1 MGNTLNWPM
10 KYTQRILEYSLE
22 ISMRMTLLINSTRKL
37 ARMMMNSKCGSMTAP
52 LKSKHGNRAWKINM
66 EMKNGLK
73 WWKTRKTSSN
83 SPNSPSNNPPTSPL
97 NAARSLPRKKVMM
110 RREPRKRVSQSKK
123 ENYNVM
129 KGRKVTL
136 EQACTDFLLLHW
148 PPSFLSPCG
157 EERSQ
162 MSIAVFQ

>member
-1 MGNTLNWPM
+1 MGNALNWPM

-22 ISMRMTLLINSTRKL
+22 ISITMTRLINSTSKL

-73 WWKTRKTSSN
+73 WWKTRKTLSN
-83 SPNSPSNNPPTSPL
+83 SPNSPPTSLP

-110 RREPRKRVSQSKK
+110 RRPPRKRVSQTKK
-123 ENYNVM
+123 EKYNVM

-157 EERSQ
+157 EGRSG
-162 MSIAVFQ
+162 

>member
-1 MGNTLNWPM
+1 MGNALNWPM

-83 SPNSPSNNPPTSPL
+83 SPNSPPTSPP
-97 NAARSLPRKKVMM
+97 NAARSLPRK
-110 RREPRKRVSQSKK
+110 RVSQTKK
-123 ENYNVM
+123 EKYNVM

-157 EERSQ
+157 EGRSG
-162 MSIAVFQ
+162 